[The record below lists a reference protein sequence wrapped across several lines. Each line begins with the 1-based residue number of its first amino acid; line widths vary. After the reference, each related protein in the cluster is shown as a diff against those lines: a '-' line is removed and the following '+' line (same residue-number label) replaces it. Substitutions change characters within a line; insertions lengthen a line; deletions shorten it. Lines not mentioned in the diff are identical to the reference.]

1 MTASARVLKALERVH
16 AALEPLDPEQRRQV
30 VEAAHALLEISAG
43 KKNGPPQAGSSRSKS

>member
-1 MTASARVLKALERVH
+1 VTASARVLKALERVH

>member
-1 MTASARVLKALERVH
+1 MSASARVLKALERVH

-43 KKNGPPQAGSSRSKS
+43 KQGGKPGK